1 MAHGPDPRLEQFPSA
16 AVDIYG
22 GGSICLPIPKR
33 IIPYLLGGLDLL
45 RYPDAWNGTPADINR
60 TTGQVENFIIDLI
73 QKQECTTPCPDCPPA
88 NGDGGP
94 SAAGGG
100 SACYFMED
108 DMPCIDISTK
118 LKVEDGQLYA
128 LNDCCQWV
136 AIGAL
141 YNQVPGFTP
150 SGIDALIPQGQS
162 ASACGRA
169 WGVWS
174 AITRTVDAVW
184 DHKFDIPWQIIRNI
198 EAQVPD
204 VKIDRNCLIDAL
216 GIAIILDSVF
226 SINDLEDPQKLALF
240 LARLEA
246 QFDATTGPLSDSEY
260 DAIGSAISGSFSL
273 GIEGLY
279 QKVAYCVIG
288 RNELSAI
295 AQLSAINDSFDCG
308 DPGMELFDVTQG
320 WDDVDW
326 SYWWDFTQADKPAWM
341 AYASGAGGTWE
352 QYLGLAKP
360 ITGGGTWRLILEMP
374 FLPEAGVI
382 QHLYALLDMPP
393 GFNYSDGAGYNE
405 FRTDAWAGVL
415 HLGLPGWYDTDPSA
429 GGLITVSA
437 AALAKAIGG
446 SDNTLRLDISGED
459 AVHDG
464 SHKIVIKA
472 VGIGGTGTDPFSGH

>member
-1 MAHGPDPRLEQFPSA
+1 MAIRTALHLLDDPTPAIDLLARGT
-16 AVDIYG
+16 V
-22 GGSICLPIPKR
+22 CLPVPR
-33 IIPYLLGGLDLL
+33 ALIPYLIGALEGL
-45 RYPDAWNGTPADINR
+45 RYPDYWSGDPAAVNR
-60 TTGQVENFIIDLI
+60 STGQVENFLADLI
-73 QKQECTTPCPDCPPA
+73 LKPTCGPDCPDCPPV
-88 NGDGGP
+88 DGGGEP
-94 SAAGGG
+94 FAAGGG
-100 SACYFMED
+100 AACYFMEE
-108 DMPCIDISTK
+108 DMPCIDISSK
-118 LKVEDGQLYA
+118 LKMEDGQLYA

-150 SGIDALIPQGQS
+150 SSIDALLPQGQS

-184 DHKFDIPWQIIRNI
+184 DHKFDIPWQIIKNI

-204 VKIDRNCLIDAL
+204 VKIDHSCLIDAL

-260 DAIGSAISGSFSL
+260 NAIGSAISGSFSL

-279 QKVAYCVIG
+279 QKVAYCVLG

-308 DPGMELFDVTQG
+308 DPGLELFDVTQG

-326 SYWWDFTQADKPAWM
+326 SYWWDFTIADKPAWM
-341 AYASGAGGTWE
+341 SYASGAGGAWVGGE
-352 QYLGLAKP
+352 GLAKS
-360 ITGGGTWRLILEMP
+360 ITGGGTWRIILQMP
-374 FLPEAGVI
+374 FNPEAGTI
-382 QHLYALLDMPP
+382 QRVYALLDMPA
-393 GFNYSDGAGYNE
+393 GFDYADGTSYNH
-405 FRTDAWAGVL
+405 FVTDVQSILQAFSE
-415 HLGLPGWYDTDPSA
+415 GWFDSDPSI
-429 GGLITVSA
+429 GGLITVNGF
-437 AALAKAIGG
+437 ALAKAITG
-446 SDNTLRLDISGED
+446 SDNKLVLDVSGSD
-459 AVHDG
+459 TVQDG
-464 SHKIVIKA
+464 SHSIVIKA
-472 VGIGGTGTDPFSGH
+472 LAIGGTGTDPFSGH